1 MRFSKNALQRSV
13 RSSGTKPSA
22 PTATDP
28 SVCTILSLFS
38 IILVSSFLISYHITS
53 YFLDPSSY
61 LNEDDP
67 EDWYDGDDPANWERF
82 TMREMGRHFECDK
95 AFASTRPWW
104 TNDQWREVRD
114 LYRDFAQVNR
124 PSNSWWRKARTGT
137 YQHGQDTLFDSS
149 QNAVPYQT
157 ENKGRGLK
165 AARDIREGEIIFE
178 TTNNTVVF
186 NDAHTFR
193 KFLFALNER
202 FPTFACDV
210 LMMWAWVQDLDR
222 EGTTFG
228 VVCDL
233 NDNNLLNNAGE
244 EEDANVRCGGEEDI
258 CGVTSGTFYA
268 VRDIDKG
275 EEILGWYGDFVS
287 YHPWAE
293 LGL

>member
-1 MRFSKNALQRSV
+1 
-13 RSSGTKPSA
+13 
-22 PTATDP
+22 
-28 SVCTILSLFS
+28 
-38 IILVSSFLISYHITS
+38 
-53 YFLDPSSY
+53 

-82 TMREMGRHFECDK
+82 TMIEMGRHFECDK

-137 YQHGQDTLFDSS
+137 
-149 QNAVPYQT
+149 
-157 ENKGRGLK
+157 
-165 AARDIREGEIIFE
+165 
-178 TTNNTVVF
+178 
-186 NDAHTFR
+186 
-193 KFLFALNER
+193 LNER

-210 LMMWAWVQDLDR
+210 LMMWAWVQDLDQ

-233 NDNNLLNNAGE
+233 NDNNLLNNADD